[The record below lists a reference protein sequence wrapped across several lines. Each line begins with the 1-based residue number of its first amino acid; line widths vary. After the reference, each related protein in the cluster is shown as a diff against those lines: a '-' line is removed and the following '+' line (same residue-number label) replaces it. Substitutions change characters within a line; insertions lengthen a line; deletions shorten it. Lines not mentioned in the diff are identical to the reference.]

1 MIGAVRRRLQ
11 REREERLELAHDT
24 AALTGA
30 AMAGKLDR
38 LDSYLAKVRP
48 RPRRGVAAMIATL
61 RDAAARGMP
70 LRIARVSDPADAQPD
85 IEEED

>member
-11 REREERLELAHDT
+11 REREERLELAHDI

-30 AMAGKLDR
+30 AMAGKLDQ

-48 RPRRGVAAMIATL
+48 RPKRGVAAMIATL
-61 RDAAARGMP
+61 RDATARGMP
-70 LRIARVSDPADAQPD
+70 LKIVRVGEPD
-85 IEEED
+85 GEEEED

>member
-30 AMAGKLDR
+30 AMAGKLGR
-38 LDSYLAKVRP
+38 LETYLAKVRP
-48 RPRRGVAAMIATL
+48 RPKRGIADMIATL

-70 LRIARVSDPADAQPD
+70 LRIAKVGEPAEPQSGV
-85 IEEED
+85 EEED